1 MGKVGNAGG
10 QSRSNTFRVCVLE
23 HHPADS
29 RIKIADEDVCQS
41 LTSRMG
47 TGGGNVPILIVY
59 EDDISRSDRRKG

>member
-1 MGKVGNAGG
+1 MKTIQNKPK
-10 QSRSNTFRVCVLE
+10 QSVRILE